1 MYKIGILLVSIIF
14 ILAFKSDTITLEKR
28 DNFSFKRGEKLKFS
42 VYYNSM
48 ITGNI
53 SAGELTSEVKTD
65 ILKFSE
71 RPTYHIEFIGK
82 SVGKFNWFMKV
93 RDNFETWIDEE
104 ALVPWYFRNR
114 THEGD
119 YTASKDIAFIHADK
133 KAKYTNN
140 KSENTKY
147 VNIPSNVQ
155 DIISAIYYARNID
168 YTGAKIGSKYQINF
182 IFDDSVYATQLEYM
196 GIFNLTTRLGKIE
209 CMKFK
214 PRVLSGGV
222 FKDETPL
229 SVFVTNDLNRLPV
242 FIESEIMVG
251 SVRME
256 LVEFAEL
263 RNPFTALKAKAKK

>member
-1 MYKIGILLVSIIF
+1 
-14 ILAFKSDTITLEKR
+14 
-28 DNFSFKRGEKLKFS
+28 
-42 VYYNSM
+42 
-48 ITGNI
+48 
-53 SAGELTSEVKTD
+53 
-65 ILKFSE
+65 
-71 RPTYHIEFIGK
+71 
-82 SVGKFNWFMKV
+82 MKV

-114 THEGD
+114 TREGD

-168 YTGAKIGSKYQINF
+168 YSGAKIGSKYQINF
-182 IFDDSVYATQLEYM
+182 IFDDSVYATQLEYL